1 MPLDLI
7 LAHVHAY
14 ATLCMTGLIWF
25 VQVNHYPL
33 FKNVAEA
40 NEDVWRKYEEAHQ
53 ARTTVIVMPLMFA
66 ELGTAGWF
74 AFTQTGP
81 LTIAGAALIAIVW
94 LQTFAVAV
102 PIHAALGR
110 AFDAR
115 LHARL
120 VWTNWIRTVG
130 WSARGVIGLMLLQRV
145 LLQQAAAA

>member
-1 MPLDLI
+1 VPPELSVDLLI
-7 LAHVHAY
+7 AHVHAC
-14 ATLCMTGLIWF
+14 ATLCLTGLIWF

-40 NEDVWRKYEEAHQ
+40 NADAWTGYEEAHQ
-53 ARTTVIVMPLMFA
+53 ARTTVIVTPLMFA

-74 AFTQTGP
+74 AFTRTGP
-81 LTIAGAALIAIVW
+81 LTIAGTALIAIIW
-94 LQTFAVAV
+94 LQTFAIAV

-110 AFDAR
+110 AFDSK

-130 WSARGVIGLMLLQRV
+130 WSARGVIARI